1 MRILI
6 VDDSDIALE
15 LLEKPLVQAG
25 HTVDRATDG
34 EEALEWIC
42 KGVHRLVISDWD
54 MPHLDGLTL
63 CRKVRSLSSSY
74 IYFILVTS
82 HNASSDIVTGMSTGA
97 DDFISKPFNPA
108 ELLVRVRA
116 GERVLSLES
125 RDMAIFAMAKLTES
139 RDQETGQHLERVR
152 SYAQLLARRMMEWPK
167 FRGVI
172 DDKTV
177 RLIYETSPLHDIGKV
192 GIPDSILR
200 KPGKLTEEEM
210 AIMRTHTTLGKETLD
225 SALVKYPDAEFL
237 RFARDIVACHHE
249 RWDGAGYPNR
259 LAGEAIPLCARIVSV
274 ADAYDA
280 LTSDRVYRRALPL
293 EEARQIIVDGS
304 GSQFDPD
311 VVAAFKELTAELE
324 EVHRLHENASG
335 VTSAQTAGVP
345 PIATLGGGFTPQF
358 ATG

>member
-6 VDDSDIALE
+6 VDDSDIALD

-34 EEALEWIC
+34 DKALAWLC

-54 MPHLDGLTL
+54 MPGMDGLSL
-63 CRKVRSLSSSY
+63 CRKVRALSSTY

-82 HNASSDIVTGMSTGA
+82 HNKPADIVMGMSTGA

-125 RDMAIFAMAKLTES
+125 RDIAIFAMAKLTES

-152 SYAQLLARRMMEWPK
+152 SFAQLLARRMMEWPK

-192 GIPDSILR
+192 GIPDHILR
-200 KPGKLTEEEM
+200 KPGKLTEAEM

-225 SALVKYPDAEFL
+225 SALQKYPDAEFL

-259 LAGEAIPLCARIVSV
+259 LAGESIPLCARIVSV
-274 ADAYDA
+274 ADVYDA
-280 LTSDRVYRRALPL
+280 LTSDRVYRRAMSPD
-293 EEARQIIVDGS
+293 EARQIIIDGS

-311 VVAAFKELTAELE
+311 VVAAFVELTAEFE
-324 EVHRLHENASG
+324 EIHSSLGNSSVPAGTSAAAPIASSSASFAPQLASG
-335 VTSAQTAGVP
+335 
-345 PIATLGGGFTPQF
+345 
-358 ATG
+358 